1 MAIGY
6 DELSFNE
13 KKYYDKIYRAILNG
27 EGSINLFGLFRM
39 ETLEKIIVALKYE
52 HTELFYVDF
61 QQINCAIAPA
71 GMIYYIHYTMRL
83 SVRDMMNRNMESWI
97 TTAIN
102 QMQLTGDETEAE
114 IYKKVHN
121 YIIRNIEYDYDALKN
136 PDMYPESFTVRG
148 IFERKKAVCE
158 GISKAFKLLCD
169 RVGAKDVYVV
179 EGISSREG
187 FGNSIPHAW
196 NIVKFGNKYS
206 HIDVTWDLGSSSTC
220 RYNRYDYFMIPDDWI
235 NIDHIYTKR
244 FKCEEIDQSY
254 FSRQSCLIFGPNALK
269 DFLNQKLQ
277 KNISILYFKIV
288 GKNGLPN
295 DIDNKVDNIVQNA
308 IRQYARRTYT
318 IEMMPNRVQH
328 IYFYKII

>member
-27 EGSINLFGLFRM
+27 EGSINLFGLFKM
-39 ETLEKIIVALKYE
+39 ETLEKIIVALKYD

-61 QQINCAIAPA
+61 QQINCAIAPT
-71 GMIYYIHYTMRL
+71 GMIYYIYYTIRL

-114 IYKKVHN
+114 IYRKVHN

-169 RVGAKDVYVV
+169 RLGAKDVYVV

-196 NIVKFGNKYS
+196 NIVKSGNKYS

-220 RYNRYDYFMIPDDWI
+220 RYNRYDYFMIPDEWI
-235 NIDHIYTKR
+235 NIDHTYTRR

-254 FSRQSCLIFGPNALK
+254 FSRQSCLISGSNALE

-308 IRQYARRTYT
+308 IRQYARRSYT

>member
-39 ETLEKIIVALKYE
+39 ETLEKIIVALKYD
-52 HTELFYVDF
+52 HTEFFYVDF

-71 GMIYYIHYTMRL
+71 GMIYYIHYTIRL

-97 TTAIN
+97 KTAIN

-136 PDMYPESFTVRG
+136 PDMYPEAFTVRG

-196 NIVKFGNKYS
+196 NIVKSGNKYS

-235 NIDHIYTKR
+235 NIDHTYI
-244 FKCEEIDQSY
+244 
-254 FSRQSCLIFGPNALK
+254 
-269 DFLNQKLQ
+269 
-277 KNISILYFKIV
+277 
-288 GKNGLPN
+288 
-295 DIDNKVDNIVQNA
+295 
-308 IRQYARRTYT
+308 TYT
-318 IEMMPNRVQH
+318 IIEKTNLH
-328 IYFYKII
+328 IML

>member
-39 ETLEKIIVALKYE
+39 ETLEKIIVALKYD
-52 HTELFYVDF
+52 HTEFFYVDF

-71 GMIYYIHYTMRL
+71 GMIYYIHYTIRL

-97 TTAIN
+97 KTAIN

-136 PDMYPESFTVRG
+136 PDMYPEAFTVRG

-196 NIVKFGNKYS
+196 NIVKSGNKYS

-235 NIDHIYTKR
+235 NIDHTYTKR

-254 FSRQSCLIFGPNALK
+254 FSRQSCLISGSNALK
-269 DFLNQKLQ
+269 DYLNQKLQ
-277 KNISILYFKIV
+277 KNFSILYFKIV

-318 IEMMPNRVQH
+318 IEMMPNREQN

>member
-1 MAIGY
+1 M
-6 DELSFNE
+6 
-13 KKYYDKIYRAILNG
+13 
-27 EGSINLFGLFRM
+27 
-39 ETLEKIIVALKYE
+39 
-52 HTELFYVDF
+52 
-61 QQINCAIAPA
+61 
-71 GMIYYIHYTMRL
+71 
-83 SVRDMMNRNMESWI
+83 
-97 TTAIN
+97 
-102 QMQLTGDETEAE
+102 
-114 IYKKVHN
+114 
-121 YIIRNIEYDYDALKN
+121 
-136 PDMYPESFTVRG
+136 
-148 IFERKKAVCE
+148 
-158 GISKAFKLLCD
+158 
-169 RVGAKDVYVV
+169 

-235 NIDHIYTKR
+235 NIDHTYTKR

-254 FSRQSCLIFGPNALK
+254 FSRQSCLISGPNALK

-277 KNISILYFKIV
+277 KNFSILYFKIV

-318 IEMMPNRVQH
+318 IEMMPNREQN

>member
-39 ETLEKIIVALKYE
+39 ETLEKIIVALKYD
-52 HTELFYVDF
+52 HTEFFYVDF

-71 GMIYYIHYTMRL
+71 GMIYYIHYTIRL

-136 PDMYPESFTVRG
+136 PDMYPEAFTVRG

-187 FGNSIPHAW
+187 FGNSIPHVW

-235 NIDHIYTKR
+235 NIDHTYTKR

-254 FSRQSCLIFGPNALK
+254 FSRQSCLISGPNALK

-277 KNISILYFKIV
+277 KNFSILYFKIV

-318 IEMMPNRVQH
+318 IEMMPNREQN